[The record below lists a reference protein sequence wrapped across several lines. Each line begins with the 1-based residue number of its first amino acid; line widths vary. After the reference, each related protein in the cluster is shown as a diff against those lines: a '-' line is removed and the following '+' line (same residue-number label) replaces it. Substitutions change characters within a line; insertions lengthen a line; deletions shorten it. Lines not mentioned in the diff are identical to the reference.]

1 MPRPWPFPGGLAKRN
16 TVLSDAATT
25 TAKEEITRPEVGQR
39 ITVRIDDVAFGG
51 EGVGR
56 VDGFVVFV
64 PLVIEGETVEAEIT
78 EVKKSFARADLV
90 KVVEPA
96 ESRVEPECSYFGDCG
111 GCQYQHM
118 AYEAQLAMKQKQ
130 IAALFERIGGFTGDR
145 VAPVVACPKPYNYRN
160 RILIRSQWNGK
171 AKKLLVGFRK
181 RNSHWVVEIDECK
194 IAEPAL
200 NAQIPEIRDNP
211 PNKGGVK
218 VNLRVVPDDWVVPD
232 HSFFQTNYF
241 MLPRMVEVVRK
252 IFQASGA
259 EYLIDTYCGVGFL
272 GIELAS
278 LAKRY
283 AGVEYDHR
291 AILAARE
298 NATKFGGG
306 NGEFIEGRTEHLL
319 PKLLAKFEAGKTTV
333 ILDPPRKG
341 CVPAVL
347 EQLRQSRPVQI
358 IYVSCHPATLARDL
372 NALCADGV
380 YRLEQVVPLDMFPH
394 TQHVECVT
402 DLRLNTST

>member
-1 MPRPWPFPGGLAKRN
+1 M
-16 TVLSDAATT
+16 
-25 TAKEEITRPEVGQR
+25 R
-39 ITVRIDDVAFGG
+39 IEDIAFGG

-64 PLVIEGETVEAEIT
+64 PLVIEGETVEAEIA
-78 EVKKSFARADLV
+78 EVKKSFARANLIT
-90 KVVEPA
+90 VVEPA
-96 ESRVEPECSYFGDCG
+96 ASRIEPECSYFGDCG

-118 AYEAQLAMKQKQ
+118 AYDAQLAMKQKQ
-130 IAALFERIGGFTGDR
+130 ISALFERVGGFPEDK
-145 VAPVVACPKPYNYRN
+145 VAPVVPCPQPFNYRN

-200 NAQIPEIRDNP
+200 NAQIPEVRNNP

-218 VNLRVVPDDWVVPD
+218 VNLRVAPEDWQVPD

-241 MLPRMVEVVRK
+241 MLPRMIEALRK
-252 IFQASGA
+252 IFQASGS

-298 NATKFGGG
+298 NAAKFGGD
-306 NGEFIEGRTEHLL
+306 NGEFIEGRTENLL
-319 PKLLAKFEAGKTTV
+319 PKLLAKYEAPKTTV

-341 CVPAVL
+341 CVPAAL
-347 EQLRQSRPVQI
+347 EQLRKSRPAQI

-372 NALCADGV
+372 NDLCTDGV
-380 YRLEQVVPLDMFPH
+380 YRLEQVLPLDMFPH
-394 TQHVECVT
+394 TQHVECVS
-402 DLRLNTST
+402 DLRLNAVT

>member
-1 MPRPWPFPGGLAKRN
+1 
-16 TVLSDAATT
+16 LSNPDST
-25 TAKEEITRPEVGQR
+25 TAKEELTRPTVGQR

-78 EVKKSFARADLV
+78 EVKKSFARANLV

-130 IAALFERIGGFTGDR
+130 IKALFERIGGFSEGKI
-145 VAPVVACPKPYNYRN
+145 APVVPCPQPYNYRN

-171 AKKLLVGFRK
+171 TKKLLVGFRK
-181 RNSHWVVEIDECK
+181 RNSHWVVEVDDCK

-200 NAQIPEIRDNP
+200 NAQIPEVRNNP

-218 VNLRVVPDDWVVPD
+218 VNLRVAQEDWVVPD

-241 MLPRMVEVVRK
+241 MLPRMVEVVRR
-252 IFQASGA
+252 IFQSSGSDH
-259 EYLIDTYCGVGFL
+259 LIDTYCGVGFL

-298 NATKFGGG
+298 NAAKFGGD
-306 NGEFIEGRTEHLL
+306 NGEFVEGRTEHLL
-319 PKLLAKFEAGKTTV
+319 PELLAKFADGSTSV

-341 CVPAVL
+341 CAAAAIG
-347 EQLRQSRPVQI
+347 QLREIRPAQI

>member
-1 MPRPWPFPGGLAKRN
+1 MH
-16 TVLSDAATT
+16 
-25 TAKEEITRPEVGQR
+25 
-39 ITVRIDDVAFGG
+39 IDDVAFGG

-56 VDGFVVFV
+56 LDGFVVFV

-78 EVKKSFARADLV
+78 EVKKSFARANLV
-90 KVVEPA
+90 KVVESA

-111 GCQYQHM
+111 GCQYQHI

-130 IAALFERIGGFTGDR
+130 ITALFERIGGFSEGK
-145 VAPVVACPKPYNYRN
+145 VAPVVACPQPYNYRN

-181 RNSHWVVEIDECK
+181 RNSHWVVEVDECK

-200 NAQIPEIRDNP
+200 NAQIPEVRNNP
-211 PNKGGVK
+211 PSKGGVK
-218 VNLRVVPDDWVVPD
+218 VNLRVAPEDWVVPD

-252 IFQASGA
+252 IFQSSGSD
-259 EYLIDTYCGVGFL
+259 YLIDAYCGVGFL

-298 NATKFGGG
+298 NAAKFGGD
-306 NGEFIEGRTEHLL
+306 NGEFVEGRTEHLL
-319 PKLLAKFEAGKTTV
+319 PELLAKFEAGNTTV

-341 CVPAVL
+341 CVPTTIG
-347 EQLRQSRPVQI
+347 QLREIRPTQI
-358 IYVSCHPATLARDL
+358 IYVSCHPRHAGTGFERSLCRWGLSSGAGRSARHVSPHP
-372 NALCADGV
+372 ARGV
-380 YRLEQVVPLDMFPH
+380 RDRPAAQL
-394 TQHVECVT
+394 QHVNRQHREPSRQNRSCKGWAGWFQLSPQPSQWQNIAT
-402 DLRLNTST
+402 R

>member
-1 MPRPWPFPGGLAKRN
+1 M
-16 TVLSDAATT
+16 
-25 TAKEEITRPEVGQR
+25 
-39 ITVRIDDVAFGG
+39 RIDDIAFGG

-64 PLVIEGETVEAEIT
+64 PLVIEGETVEAEIV
-78 EVKKSFARADLV
+78 EVKKSFARANLIN
-90 KVVEPA
+90 VVESV
-96 ESRVEPECSYFGDCG
+96 ESRIEPACSYFGDCG

-130 IAALFERIGGFTGDR
+130 ISALFERVGGFSEDKVT
-145 VAPVVACPKPYNYRN
+145 PVVACPQPFNYRN

-200 NAQIPEIRDNP
+200 NAQIPEVRNNP

-218 VNLRVVPDDWVVPD
+218 VNLRVAPEDWEVPD

-241 MLPRMVEVVRK
+241 MLPRMIESLRK
-252 IFQASGA
+252 IFQASGS

-272 GIELAS
+272 GSELAS

-298 NATKFGGG
+298 NAAKFGGD
-306 NGEFIEGRTEHLL
+306 NGEFIEGRTENLL
-319 PKLLAKFEAGKTTV
+319 SKLLTKFEAPKTTV

-341 CVPAVL
+341 CVPAAI
-347 EQLRQSRPVQI
+347 EQLRKSRPAQI

-372 NALCADGV
+372 NALCVDGV

-394 TQHVECVT
+394 TQHIECVT
-402 DLRLNTST
+402 DLRLNAVT

>member
-1 MPRPWPFPGGLAKRN
+1 M
-16 TVLSDAATT
+16 
-25 TAKEEITRPEVGQR
+25 
-39 ITVRIDDVAFGG
+39 RIDDVAFGG

-64 PLVIEGETVEAEIT
+64 PLVIEGETIEAEIT
-78 EVKKSFARADLV
+78 EVKKSFARANLI

-96 ESRVEPECSYFGDCG
+96 ESRIEPECSYFGDCG

-118 AYEAQLAMKQKQ
+118 AYEAQLGMKQKQ
-130 IAALFERIGGFTGDR
+130 ITALFERIGGFSEDK
-145 VAPVVACPKPYNYRN
+145 VAPVVACPQSFNYRN

-181 RNSHWVVEIDECK
+181 RNSHWVVEINDCK

-200 NAQIPEIRDNP
+200 NAQIREVRNNS

-218 VNLRVVPDDWVVPD
+218 VNLRVAPEDWIVPD

-241 MLPRMVEVVRK
+241 MLPRMVEVVRR
-252 IFQASGA
+252 IFQSSGSD
-259 EYLIDTYCGVGFL
+259 YLIDAYCGVGFL

-291 AILAARE
+291 AVLAARE
-298 NATKFGGG
+298 NAAKFGGD
-306 NGEFIEGRTEHLL
+306 NGEFVEGRTEHLL
-319 PKLLAKFEAGKTTV
+319 PELLAKFEDSNTTV

-341 CVPAVL
+341 CAPTVIG
-347 EQLRQSRPVQI
+347 QLREIRPAQI

-394 TQHVECVT
+394 TQHVECVA
-402 DLRLNTST
+402 DLRFNSST

>member
-1 MPRPWPFPGGLAKRN
+1 MH
-16 TVLSDAATT
+16 
-25 TAKEEITRPEVGQR
+25 
-39 ITVRIDDVAFGG
+39 IDDVAFGG

-56 VDGFVVFV
+56 LDGFVVFV

-78 EVKKSFARADLV
+78 EVKKSFARANLV
-90 KVVEPA
+90 KVVESA

-111 GCQYQHM
+111 GCQYQHI

-130 IAALFERIGGFTGDR
+130 ITALFERIGGFSEGK
-145 VAPVVACPKPYNYRN
+145 VAPVVACPQPYNYRN

-181 RNSHWVVEIDECK
+181 RNSHWVVEVDDCK

-200 NAQIPEIRDNP
+200 NAQIPEVRNNP

-218 VNLRVVPDDWVVPD
+218 VNLRVAPENWVVPD

-252 IFQASGA
+252 IFQSSGSD
-259 EYLIDTYCGVGFL
+259 YLIDAYCGVGFL

-298 NATKFGGG
+298 NAAKFGGD
-306 NGEFIEGRTEHLL
+306 NGEFVEGRTEHLL
-319 PKLLAKFEAGKTTV
+319 PELLAKFEAGNTTV

-341 CVPAVL
+341 CVPTAIG
-347 EQLRQSRPVQI
+347 QLREIRPTQI

-380 YRLEQVVPLDMFPH
+380 YRLKQVVPLDMFPH

-402 DLRLNTST
+402 DLRLNSST

>member
-1 MPRPWPFPGGLAKRN
+1 MPRPWPFPRRFGKHE

-25 TAKEEITRPEVGQR
+25 TAKEEITRPQVGQQV
-39 ITVRIDDVAFGG
+39 TVRIDDVAFGG

-78 EVKKSFARADLV
+78 EVKKSFARANLI

-96 ESRVEPECSYFGDCG
+96 ESRIEPECSYFGDCG

-130 IAALFERIGGFTGDR
+130 ITALFERIGGFSEDK
-145 VAPVVACPKPYNYRN
+145 VAPVVACPQSFNYRN

-181 RNSHWVVEIDECK
+181 RNSHWVVEINDCK

-200 NAQIPEIRDNP
+200 NAQIREVRNNS

-218 VNLRVVPDDWVVPD
+218 VNLRVAPEDWIVPD

-241 MLPRMVEVVRK
+241 MLPRMVEVVRR
-252 IFQASGA
+252 IFQSSGSD
-259 EYLIDTYCGVGFL
+259 YLIDAYCGVGFL

-291 AILAARE
+291 AVLAARE
-298 NATKFGGG
+298 NAAKFGGD
-306 NGEFIEGRTEHLL
+306 NGEFVEGRTEHLL
-319 PKLLAKFEAGKTTV
+319 PELLAKFEDSNTTV

-341 CVPAVL
+341 CAPTVIG
-347 EQLRQSRPVQI
+347 QLREIRPAQI

-394 TQHVECVT
+394 TQHVECVA
-402 DLRLNTST
+402 DLRFNSST

>member
-1 MPRPWPFPGGLAKRN
+1 M
-16 TVLSDAATT
+16 
-25 TAKEEITRPEVGQR
+25 
-39 ITVRIDDVAFGG
+39 RIDDLAFGG

-56 VDGFVVFV
+56 VEGFVVFV
-64 PLVIEGETVEAEIT
+64 PLVIEGETVEAKII
-78 EVKKSFARADLV
+78 EVKKKFARAELV
-90 KVVEPA
+90 NVVEPA
-96 ESRVEPECSYFGDCG
+96 ESRVEPACDYFGDCG

-118 AYEAQLAMKQKQ
+118 AYEAQLEMKRKQ
-130 IAALFERIGGFTGDR
+130 VASLFGRIGGFPEDL
-145 VAPVVACPKPYNYRN
+145 VAPVVACPQPFNYRN

-181 RNSHWVVEIDECK
+181 RNSHWVVEVDDCK

-200 NAQIPEIRDNP
+200 NAQIPEVRNNP

-218 VNLRVVPDDWVVPD
+218 VNLRVAPEEWVVPD

-241 MLPRMVEVVRK
+241 MLPRMVEILRK
-252 IFQASGA
+252 VFQAGGSD
-259 EYLIDTYCGVGFL
+259 YLIDAYCGVGFL

-298 NATKFGGG
+298 NAAKFGGD
-306 NGEFIEGRTEHLL
+306 NGEFVEGRTENLL
-319 PKLLAKFEAGKTTV
+319 PDLLAKFSDGKTTV

-341 CVPAVL
+341 CAAAAL
-347 EQLRQSRPVQI
+347 GQLREIRPAQI

-372 NALCADGV
+372 NTLCADGV

>member
-1 MPRPWPFPGGLAKRN
+1 MQ
-16 TVLSDAATT
+16 TVLSDTATG
-25 TAKEEITRPEVGQR
+25 TAKEELTRPEVGQR

-56 VDGFVVFV
+56 VNGFVVFV
-64 PLVIEGETVEAEIT
+64 PLVIEGEAVEARIT
-78 EVKKSFARADLV
+78 EVKKKFARAELV
-90 KVVEPA
+90 EIVEPA
-96 ESRVEPECSYFGDCG
+96 ESRIAPACDFFGDCG
-111 GCQYQHM
+111 GCQYQHI
-118 AYEAQLAMKQKQ
+118 AYEAQLTMKRKQ
-130 IAALFERIGGFTGDR
+130 VAALFGRIGGFSEDR
-145 VAPVVACPKPYNYRN
+145 VAPVVACPQPFNYRN

-181 RNSHWVVEIDECK
+181 RNSHWVVEVDDCK

-200 NAQIPEIRDNP
+200 NAQIPEVRNNP

-218 VNLRVVPDDWVVPD
+218 VNLRVAPEEWMVPD

-241 MLPRMVEVVRK
+241 MLPRMVEILRRM
-252 IFQASGA
+252 FQISGS
-259 EYLIDTYCGVGFL
+259 EYLIDAYCGVGFL
-272 GIELAS
+272 GIELAG

-291 AILAARE
+291 AILAARK
-298 NATKFGGG
+298 NAAKFGGD
-306 NGEFIEGRTEHLL
+306 NGEFIEGRTENLL
-319 PKLLAKFEAGKTTV
+319 PELLTKFSDGNTTV

-341 CVPAVL
+341 CATAAL
-347 EQLRQSRPVQI
+347 GQLREIRPAQI

-372 NALCADGV
+372 NTLCADGV

>member
-1 MPRPWPFPGGLAKRN
+1 M
-16 TVLSDAATT
+16 SDTATP
-25 TAKEEITRPEVGQR
+25 TAKEDLTRPEVGQR
-39 ITVRIDDVAFGG
+39 VTVRIDDVAFGG

-78 EVKKSFARADLV
+78 EVKKNFARADLV
-90 KVVEPA
+90 NVVEPA
-96 ESRVEPECSYFGDCG
+96 ESRVEPACGYFGDCG

-130 IAALFERIGGFTGDR
+130 VASLFSRIGGFPEDR
-145 VAPVVACPKPYNYRN
+145 VAPVVACPQPFNYRN

-181 RNSHWVVEIDECK
+181 RNSHWVVEVDDCK

-200 NAQIPEIRDNP
+200 NAQIPQVRNNP

-218 VNLRVVPDDWVVPD
+218 VNLRVAPEEWVVPD

-241 MLPRMVEVVRK
+241 MLPRMVEILRK
-252 IFQASGA
+252 MFQAGGSD
-259 EYLIDTYCGVGFL
+259 YLIDAYCGVGFL
-272 GIELAS
+272 GIELAG

-298 NATKFGGG
+298 NATKFGGD
-306 NGEFIEGRTEHLL
+306 NGEFVEGRTEHLL
-319 PKLLAKFEAGKTTV
+319 PGLLAKFSDGNTTV

-341 CVPAVL
+341 CAAAAL
-347 EQLRQSRPVQI
+347 GQLREIRPAQI

-372 NALCADGV
+372 NTLCADGV

-394 TQHVECVT
+394 TQHVECVS

>member
-25 TAKEEITRPEVGQR
+25 SAKEEITRPEVGQR

-130 IAALFERIGGFTGDR
+130 IVALFERIGGFTGDR

-171 AKKLLVGFRK
+171 AKKLLIGFRK

-200 NAQIPEIRDNP
+200 NAQIPEVRDNP

-241 MLPRMVEVVRK
+241 MLPRMIEVVRK

-283 AGVEYDHR
+283 AGVEYDHPR
-291 AILAARE
+291 R
-298 NATKFGGG
+298 
-306 NGEFIEGRTEHLL
+306 
-319 PKLLAKFEAGKTTV
+319 
-333 ILDPPRKG
+333 PRK
-341 CVPAVL
+341 
-347 EQLRQSRPVQI
+347 R
-358 IYVSCHPATLARDL
+358 H
-372 NALCADGV
+372 
-380 YRLEQVVPLDMFPH
+380 QV
-394 TQHVECVT
+394 
-402 DLRLNTST
+402 RR